1 MATRLKRIAAPE
13 LNDDPWRQASEPLE
27 MQNGT
32 MAIHW
37 KNTDTGETRIVCA
50 GVHPEDQALENYP
63 VQPPDEI
70 FEETA
75 TDRVAA
81 MMSGAGADGERAE
94 VKVYRVRDGQLEYC
108 RGFKPDEFE
117 TGNFDMIRERFGAG
131 LYELRLYATNPISKK
146 FAVRSKLRV
155 TIAEDKSESSGSG
168 GQLGNGMSQ
177 VLQTIAQGQQ
187 QMLEALVSIKQAP
200 AKDSMEEMGKMLTM
214 MAAMREAMG
223 INQNQGREKSS
234 IGEIVAAIRELR
246 GAADEISP
254 ERDKEPD
261 GLMAVLPKMLE
272 LVSKGQQSQQEAQQ
286 QAQFPPVQLPAS
298 FQAPEQPQPPQYEQ
312 APAPAPAPTQD
323 EADMKVMTMIKL
335 KSYLKTLVDMAVKLT
350 PVNLAAEFVYEKIP
364 DDLIEIMALDNWF
377 DLLAAVAPDVKDHK
391 DWLQKVRDQ
400 ALALFED
407 AETEPP
413 KK

>member
-1 MATRLKRIAAPE
+1 MATRLKRAPAPE
-13 LNDDPWRQASEPLE
+13 IENDDPWRQASEPLE

-37 KNTDTGETRIVCA
+37 RNSDTGQTRIVPA
-50 GVHPEDQALENYP
+50 GLHPEEQALENYAAQTP
-63 VQPPDEI
+63 EEP

-81 MMSGAGADGERAE
+81 MMSGVNSDDERAE

-117 TGNFDMIRERFGAG
+117 SGNFDMLRDRFGSG
-131 LYELRLYATNPISKK
+131 LYELRLYATNPANKK
-146 FAVRSKLRV
+146 FTIRSKLRV
-155 TIAEDKSESSGSG
+155 TIAEDRIESSPGA
-168 GQLGNGMSQ
+168 QLNSGMSQ

-200 AKDSMEEMGKMLTM
+200 PKDSMEEMGKMLTM

-223 INQNQGREKSS
+223 MNQSQGREKSS

-254 ERDKEPD
+254 QSDKEPD

-272 LVSKGQQSQQEAQQ
+272 LVSRGQQSQQDAQQ
-286 QAQFPPVQLPAS
+286 AAQFPPVQLPAS
-298 FQAPEQPQPPQYEQ
+298 FQSPDQQQQQQPEQQEQ
-312 APAPAPAPTQD
+312 TQAPTQD

-335 KSYLKTLVDMAVKLT
+335 KSYLKTLVNMAVKST
-350 PVNLAAEFVYEKIP
+350 PVDLAAQFVYEKIP

-391 DWLQKVRDQ
+391 DWLQKVRDK
-400 ALALFED
+400 ALSLFED

>member
-1 MATRLKRIAAPE
+1 MATRLKRIPAPE
-13 LNDDPWRQASEPLE
+13 LNDDAWRQASEPLE

-37 KNTDTGETRIVCA
+37 KNTETGETRIVPA
-50 GVHPEDQALENYP
+50 GVHPDDQALENYP
-63 VQPPDEI
+63 VQPPDET

-81 MMSGAGADGERAE
+81 MMSGVGADDERAE
-94 VKVYRVRDGQLEYC
+94 VKVYRVNQGQLEYC
-108 RGFKPDEFE
+108 RGFKPEEFE
-117 TGNFDMIRERFGAG
+117 SGNFDMLRDRFGAG
-131 LYELRLYATNPISKK
+131 LYELRLYATNPANKK
-146 FAVRSKLRV
+146 FTIRSKLRV
-155 TIAEDKSESSGSG
+155 TIAEDRVDSSPGA
-168 GQLGNGMSQ
+168 QLGNGMSQ

-200 AKDSMEEMGKMLTM
+200 PKDSMEEMGKMLTM
-214 MAAMREAMG
+214 MATMREAMG
-223 INQNQGREKSS
+223 MNQPQGREKSS

-254 ERDKEPD
+254 QSEKEPD

-286 QAQFPPVQLPAS
+286 AVQFPPVQLPPS
-298 FQAPEQPQPPQYEQ
+298 FQAPEQPQPAQQDQQP
-312 APAPAPAPTQD
+312 PLTQD

-335 KSYLKTLVDMAVKLT
+335 KSYLKTLVDMAIKLT
-350 PVNLAAEFVYEKIP
+350 PADLAAEFVYEKIP

-377 DLLAAVAPDVKDHK
+377 DLLAAVAPDVKEHRE
-391 DWLQKVRDQ
+391 WLQKVRDK
-400 ALALFED
+400 ALAMFED